1 MTIVDAGIIVLIIF
15 FGLTGFRNGFL
26 KQLVLTVGTFL
37 VFFLAYY
44 FKDVLGDFLALH
56 LPFLDFSGSFF
67 GLQVVNIILYK
78 MIAFIILLILFSFIF
93 GIIVKLTGFI
103 EKILKCTVILAIPSK
118 ILGFILGAI
127 EGYVIVFVIL
137 FFLSQ
142 PAVKFDVIGNS
153 KYASRILN
161 SSIILSKA
169 TSNMAGTIQDMY
181 GYVERYLN
189 DKDADKF
196 NADSIDDMLKNG
208 VVSKEYIEKLIEKGK
223 LNVAGISDVLNKY

>member
-153 KYASRILN
+153 KYASMILN